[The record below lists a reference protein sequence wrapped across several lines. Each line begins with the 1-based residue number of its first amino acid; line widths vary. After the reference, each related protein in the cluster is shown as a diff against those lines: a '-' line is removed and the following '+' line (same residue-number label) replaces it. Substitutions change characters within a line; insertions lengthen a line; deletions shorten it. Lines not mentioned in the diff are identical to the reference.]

1 MGWIDRAVT
10 VAVAG
15 TVMVMVMVMVMVT
28 VTVTVAVIVIVIVA
42 VIVIVI
48 VTDIVGA
55 GLLANPVR
63 DSPLMWLNKSVRQ
76 QAGSY
81 RGMRLFSC
89 VGGE

>member
-1 MGWIDRAVT
+1 MA

-15 TVMVMVMVMVMVT
+15 TVTVTVMVT
-28 VTVTVAVIVIVIVA
+28 VTVTVTVAVA
-42 VIVIVI
+42 VIVTVTVT

-63 DSPLMWLNKSVRQ
+63 DSPLMWLNKSFHQ

-81 RGMRLFSC
+81 RGIRLFSC